1 MSRFTRFAR
10 GTKSVRGQKNKT
22 EQRYEDHLEARKLAG
37 EILYHAYEPMR
48 LRLAADNAFYCPDFG
63 VLNAEFEYELHEVK
77 GGKLDNSGRLVS
89 LEEEAARVRRKVAAE
104 THPFKFV
111 LAVERP
117 KKAGGGFEVTAL

>member
-1 MSRFTRFAR
+1 MRRFTRFAR

-22 EQRYEDHLEARKLAG
+22 EQRYEDFLETRKLAG

-63 VLNAEFEYELHEVK
+63 VLNADSEYELHECK
-77 GGKLDNSGRLVS
+77 AGRLDKSGKLVT

-104 THPFKFV
+104 AHPFKFM

-117 KKAGGGFEVTAL
+117 KKAGGGFEVTVL